1 MFSRVFLFYK
11 EIIEKEKVKD
21 MVLMNVFLAVY
32 WIVKEEIVNRKFFF
46 LVNLFKI
53 VSSENMKFFNY
64 LGEEII

>member
-1 MFSRVFLFYK
+1 MFSCVFLFYK

>member
-1 MFSRVFLFYK
+1 MFSRVFLFYE
-11 EIIEKEKVKD
+11 EIIEKEKVKE
-21 MVLMNVFLAVY
+21 MVLMNVFVAVY

>member
-1 MFSRVFLFYK
+1 MFSCVFLFYK

-21 MVLMNVFLAVY
+21 MVLMNVFLVVY
-32 WIVKEEIVNRKFFF
+32 WIVKEEIVNCKFCF

-53 VSSENMKFFNY
+53 VSLENMKFFNY

>member
-1 MFSRVFLFYK
+1 MFSRVFLFYE
-11 EIIEKEKVKD
+11 EIIEKEKVKE
-21 MVLMNVFLAVY
+21 MVLMNVFVAVY
-32 WIVKEEIVNRKFFF
+32 WIVKEEIVNRKFF

>member
-32 WIVKEEIVNRKFFF
+32 WIVKEEIVNRKFF